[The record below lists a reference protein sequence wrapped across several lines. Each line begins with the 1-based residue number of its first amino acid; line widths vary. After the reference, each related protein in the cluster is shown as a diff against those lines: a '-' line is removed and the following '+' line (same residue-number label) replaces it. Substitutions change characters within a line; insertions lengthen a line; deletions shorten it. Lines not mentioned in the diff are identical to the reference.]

1 MKRIKLL
8 INKPLRGYKQG
19 AIVLVYVYEHNG
31 LPKDVYW
38 QSRLKDAEIDNCI
51 TILKPKTMKIR
62 RKRTNQKNL
71 KIKGD
76 YK

>member
-1 MKRIKLL
+1 MSKIELL
-8 INKPLRGYKQG
+8 IKKPLRGYKQG

-38 QSRLKDAEIDNCI
+38 QSRLKDAEIDNGV
-51 TILKPKTMKIR
+51 TMLKPKTMKIR

-76 YK
+76 HK